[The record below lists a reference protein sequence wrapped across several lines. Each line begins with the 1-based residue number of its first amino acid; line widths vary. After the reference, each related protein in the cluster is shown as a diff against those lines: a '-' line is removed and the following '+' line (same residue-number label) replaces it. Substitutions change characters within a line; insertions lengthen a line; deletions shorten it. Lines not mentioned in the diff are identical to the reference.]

1 MSFTQLSSKT
11 TMFDFRLQ
19 KALLQ
24 LCQVLYEPEPEPVP
38 EIEPE
43 PTPEK
48 PKLKL
53 LLKFEAPISASAGM

>member
-1 MSFTQLSSKT
+1 
-11 TMFDFRLQ
+11 MFDFRLQ